1 MFVHHFVKGI
11 IKKNSPSAI
20 NKTSFD
26 SSEGNT
32 VPNYSELPE
41 EEKIIQSVLQK
52 LANRPEEKLMKYGHQ
67 IEDMILSCKFHGR
80 ECL

>member
-11 IKKNSPSAI
+11 IKKNYSSAI

-52 LANRPEEKLMKYGHQ
+52 LAYEVWPSNRRHDTQLQ
-67 IEDMILSCKFHGR
+67 VSWT
-80 ECL
+80 